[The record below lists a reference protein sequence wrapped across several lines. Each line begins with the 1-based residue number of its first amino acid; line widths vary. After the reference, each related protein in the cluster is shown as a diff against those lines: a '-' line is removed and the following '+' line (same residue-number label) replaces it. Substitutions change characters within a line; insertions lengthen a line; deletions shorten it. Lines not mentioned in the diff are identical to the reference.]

1 KIDRFKEKS
10 SLPSPAREGFRSC
23 PLVRKRFE
31 RSRGHRELSGLRLF
45 PFHPPSL
52 KLRRGRLIASY
63 QSLAFRARLLRASWE
78 SDAHGRGRWRR
89 SYSRCDIDSSPSINV
104 VWGARHSALGGGN
117 KDSGV
122 IQGIATRLDLI
133 LQAWNSRP

>member
-1 KIDRFKEKS
+1 LSTEHTKNTKISEAKIDRFREKS

-52 KLRRGRLIASY
+52 
-63 QSLAFRARLLRASWE
+63 
-78 SDAHGRGRWRR
+78 
-89 SYSRCDIDSSPSINV
+89 
-104 VWGARHSALGGGN
+104 
-117 KDSGV
+117 
-122 IQGIATRLDLI
+122 
-133 LQAWNSRP
+133 